1 MVTVI
6 SNHQMSNIINRLFA
20 QCIHY
25 HYPLLCFRETS
36 KIDYLLSDTER
47 EVLFSQREKTI
58 LLTFLHTDE
67 TLFKSKTEVEHIQKS
82 IFHGVIKYI
91 GAHIPMYRQCRS
103 HSDIQRLI

>member
-6 SNHQMSNIINRLFA
+6 SNHQLSNIINRLFA

-25 HYPLLCFRETS
+25 RYPMLCFRETS

-67 TLFKSKTEVEHIQKS
+67 TLSKSKTEVEYIQKLIS
-82 IFHGVIKYI
+82 HGVRKYI
-91 GAHIPMYRQCRS
+91 GAHIPMFRQFRS